1 MSNKDSVNLCLFHYF
16 RCFTLLIVIFLQ
28 CTVCARLSAKPRA
41 DLNDLPDVSG
51 FPARVLSDV
60 NETFTKPANLAALLL
75 AGGAGI
81 ALHNTDADKNI
92 NDNLHRRAFN
102 GTSDKIFDYA
112 GNPWSHLGATGLWF
126 FLSQSNDDKLNQER
140 ALSMLSSLIIT
151 DSAIFALK
159 AIRNNDTPNGKD
171 LSWPSGHTASSFCVA
186 SVIDEYY
193 GPQVGVPAYI
203 GACFV
208 GWRMMDSGDHWA
220 SDVLFGGTLG
230 FIVGHSVAAR
240 HKQIEIAGF
249 KIEPMIDFGGRP
261 STGIALVK
269 RF

>member
-1 MSNKDSVNLCLFHYF
+1 MIKDIRICSVLVL
-16 RCFTLLIVIFLQ
+16 TAAVLQ
-28 CTVCARLSAKPRA
+28 GAAYA
-41 DLNDLPDVSG
+41 DSNDLSM
-51 FPARVLSDV
+51 FPARIFSDA
-60 NETFTKPANLAALLL
+60 NETFSKSSNLAALLL
-75 AGGAGI
+75 AGGASI
-81 ALHNTDADKNI
+81 AMLNTDADKNI

-102 GTSDKIFDYA
+102 DTTDKIFDYA
-112 GNPWSHLGATGLWF
+112 GNPWSHIGATGLWF
-126 FLSQSNDDKLNQER
+126 FLSQSNNDELNQER
-140 ALSMLSSLIIT
+140 AESLLSALLIT
-151 DSAIFALK
+151 DATVFALK

-186 SVIDEYY
+186 SVLDEYY

-230 FIVGHSVAAR
+230 FIVGHTVAGK
-240 HKQIEIAGF
+240 HKQLEIAGF
-249 KIEPMIDFGGRP
+249 KIEPMIDIASRP